1 MNPIEKSLGELAMPV
16 LPAGWKDRL
25 LIEAGRRQGAHSSR
39 GWRALCLVLGAGL
52 GASWLPYPGQAEIG
66 ESLVAESGSPASTRD
81 WLFYRP
87 ALPGA
92 LVAGSGSPAS
102 QPVALVPTES
112 PQPDGPN
119 LAGMLLDWIQPT
131 ADKRKI
137 PGLSEESTE
146 QSEPLVPP
154 SWASRSQSDTRLHSI
169 NTWIDLTKENE
180 R

>member
-25 LIEAGRRQGAHSSR
+25 LMEAGRRQGAHSSR

-66 ESLVAESGSPASTRD
+66 ES
-81 WLFYRP
+81 
-87 ALPGA
+87 